1 MTEGDRS
8 TICARFAGSD
18 HEKGLTISHPRLVL
32 LSDGDAIEVITTEE
46 SVRFLLVSGKPL
58 HEPIARHGP
67 FVMNMEEEIEQSL
80 LELREGT
87 FVTT

>member
-1 MTEGDRS
+1 M
-8 TICARFAGSD
+8 
-18 HEKGLTISHPRLVL
+18 
-32 LSDGDAIEVITTEE
+32 ITTEE